1 MNSRRRLVHVFPS
14 FAGGGPEVRTCVLI
28 NAMPEF
34 AHTVVSL
41 NGERSGFARLERQ
54 DDIQFRALEGHGGLG
69 NLRKLGA
76 ALAAE
81 RPNLVVTY
89 GWGGT
94 DAILALRTAG
104 VRRPVHVEDGFLP
117 DEATEQKFAR
127 LQIRRLAFR
136 FAAMVVVPSKTLERI
151 ADKSWWLPRHHVRYV
166 PNGVDT
172 LRFRPANESERTMA
186 RQQVGAAADEVVIGT
201 VAGLR
206 PDKNHLRLI
215 RAVAAVSATHPI
227 RLVIIGEGAMR
238 PELEQEARNLGVAA
252 RVVLPG
258 GVVDPSACYHG
269 FDVFALTSNTEQ
281 MPLSVLE
288 AMAAAL
294 PVVSTDVGDVR
305 SMLPVD
311 GGLIAPLGD
320 DDELARCLAHAC
332 SDAAWRARAG
342 ARNREHALAEFSLT
356 KMIEAHRGLLQKYS
370 SSSQES

>member
-1 MNSRRRLVHVFPS
+1 VNPVRRLVHVFPS

-34 AHTVVSL
+34 AHTIVSL
-41 NGERSGFARLERQ
+41 NGDRSGFARIERQ
-54 DDIQFRALEGHGGLG
+54 DEVGFRSLENHGGLG

-81 RPNLVVTY
+81 RPDLVVTY

-104 VRRPVHVEDGFLP
+104 VRRPIHVEDGFLP

-127 LQIRRLAFR
+127 LQIRRIAFR
-136 FAAMVVVPSKTLERI
+136 FASTIVVPSKTLERI
-151 ADKSWWLPRHHVRYV
+151 AFNSWWLPPARLRYV
-166 PNGVDT
+166 PNGVET
-172 LRFRPANESERTMA
+172 HRFHPPTDQERAGA
-186 RQQVGAAADEVVIGT
+186 RQKFGAASGEVVIGT

-215 RAVAAVSATHPI
+215 RAFAKANAAKPG
-227 RLVIIGEGAMR
+227 RLVIIGEGTMR
-238 PELEQEARNLGVAA
+238 PELEQVSRDLGVAD

-258 GVVDPSACYHG
+258 GVVDPSDCYHA

-288 AMAAAL
+288 AMATAL

-305 SMLPVD
+305 SMLPAE
-311 GGLIAPLGD
+311 GGLIATLGD
-320 DDELARCLAHAC
+320 DEGLARLLAQA
-332 SDAAWRARAG
+332 SGDADWRLRAG
-342 ARNREHALAEFSLT
+342 ERNRDHALAEFSLT
-356 KMIEAHRGLLQKYS
+356 KMIAAHRELFDKYS
-370 SSSQES
+370 RPTQES